1 MQRGHRFASGFV
13 SGCGYANSP
22 FFPQP
27 METPLSRRRMCETRF
42 CHPCFRG
49 TKCESCWPTLTPA
62 MQRGFFMALI
72 DHATQRIC
80 HRLSFELLQ
89 KSRPPSA
96 VMTSSII
103 FNRSPSFSVTLC
115 NHQPTQHGHWS
126 RSVEARGGGKLS
138 SFTFNTL
145 RSANHGRADC
155 SLNPLLEP
163 ARSWLKGLHGNP
175 QT

>member
-89 KSRPPSA
+89 KSRPPLRRYDVFHHFQSL
-96 VMTSSII
+96 SII
-103 FNRSPSFSVTLC
+103 LRHSLQSSANTTWSLVTLS
-115 NHQPTQHGHWS
+115 GGK
-126 RSVEARGGGKLS
+126 GGGQ
-138 SFTFNTL
+138 TQ
-145 RSANHGRADC
+145 
-155 SLNPLLEP
+155 LLYFQYFEKCEP
-163 ARSWLKGLHGNP
+163 WPS
-175 QT
+175 